1 MRRVIR
7 SFTPF
12 FISNAQ
18 MYHSLS
24 LKTPFKIGVSYEK
37 WCNRITNET
46 YCRKTCQ
53 TKLTNNSIIPKS
65 NISKSKIPILLT
77 PGPLTCSPVIKK
89 TMMVDYGSRD
99 KKFTNII
106 HNIRTKLLDISKIDK
121 SVYTVVLIPGSGT
134 YGVESTITSSVPS
147 NGKIAI
153 LSNGAYGVR
162 MTQITKI
169 NNIDYV
175 HIERENN
182 ERITKEIVG
191 DTLNQN
197 NGITHIAV
205 VHHETTTGI
214 LNPIDEISNEVQ
226 LYNKKNNKSVKLIV
240 DAMSSYGGIEID
252 FSNKNIDFLISSSN
266 KCIESVPG
274 FSFVIAKKS
283 SLMETNGIERSLSLA
298 LYSQWK
304 NMETTQQFRFT
315 PPTHSL
321 VAFNSALEM
330 LIKEG
335 GIEAR
340 NNRYV
345 KYNNLIRDR
354 MNAMGFIPYLK
365 ENYGCIITTFYYPSE
380 DFDFEKFYT
389 LLSENG
395 VVIYPGKL
403 SDEKVFRI
411 GNIGNISLIEMNN
424 ALDIIEKVTKEHFLP
439 ESC

>member
-1 MRRVIR
+1 MRRIVR
-7 SFTPF
+7 SFTPLSTF
-12 FISNAQ
+12 SAQ
-18 MYHSLS
+18 SASSLS
-24 LKTPFKIGVSYEK
+24 FITAHEVGVLNDQRCS
-37 WCNRITNET
+37 RITNET
-46 YCRKTCQ
+46 YYHKLSQ
-53 TKLTNNSIIPKS
+53 TKLTNN
-65 NISKSKIPILLT
+65 SKIPILLT
-77 PGPLTCSPVIKK
+77 PGPLTCSPVIKQE
-89 TMMVDYGSRD
+89 MMVDYGSRD

-106 HNIRTKLLDISKIDK
+106 HNIRTKLLDISNIDK

-169 NNIDYV
+169 NKIDYL
-175 HIERENN
+175 HIERKNN
-182 ERITKEIVG
+182 ERITKDIVR

-214 LNPIDEISNEVQ
+214 LNPIDEIANEVQ
-226 LYNKKNNKSVKLIV
+226 LYNETNNKSVKLIV

-365 ENYGCIITTFYYPSE
+365 ENYGCIITTFYYPTPDFYYPTP

-439 ESC
+439 QSC